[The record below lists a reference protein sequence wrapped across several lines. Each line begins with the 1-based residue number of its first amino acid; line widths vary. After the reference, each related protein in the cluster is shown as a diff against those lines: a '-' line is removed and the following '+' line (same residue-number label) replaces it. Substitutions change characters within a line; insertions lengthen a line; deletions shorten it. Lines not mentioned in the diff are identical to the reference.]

1 MLSENLPDVL
11 FVEISLSTIL
21 LLAIMLYN
29 NIVLYKVGLKDK
41 LSIILALAIFLP
53 ISDLIWHFVDGS
65 ASYRILNYACGYV
78 YVCDYMLL
86 IMMFALFSLERYGLT
101 FKSKKWNMLIFAVP
115 CVLEVIFCLST
126 PWTEWMFA
134 IDQADRI
141 QYMAG
146 IEYFLTPVCYI
157 YLAFSLFP
165 TLYFLITRRK
175 KNREQNYYARNLLI
189 FALLALGIDSVA
201 EYVLEV
207 DYDYLMPY
215 FSWALGLVYFTT
227 MVNTKRFV
235 KNREKITAVESDLA
249 IASKIQLSALPAVKK
264 ALPTHSDVSVFA
276 SMNAAKEVGGDFYDF
291 FEIDDTHVCFV
302 IADVSGKGVPAALF
316 MMVVKTMIRDHASMK
331 RSTAE
336 IFNNVNRLLC
346 ENNAEEMFATAWIG
360 ILDTET
366 KIMKC
371 TNAGHNAACFAK
383 KEGDFEFLK
392 QRHGTFLAGFDFTQY
407 KEAEIQFESGDCLF
421 LYTDGLTE
429 AHNASAEL
437 YGEKRLLDKLNSI
450 KSRGGEKFLKEIAD
464 DVKVFSEGTDP
475 FDDLTMMVIKVD

>member
-1 MLSENLPDVL
+1 
-11 FVEISLSTIL
+11 
-21 LLAIMLYN
+21 
-29 NIVLYKVGLKDK
+29 
-41 LSIILALAIFLP
+41 
-53 ISDLIWHFVDGS
+53 
-65 ASYRILNYACGYV
+65 
-78 YVCDYMLL
+78 
-86 IMMFALFSLERYGLT
+86 
-101 FKSKKWNMLIFAVP
+101 MLIFAVP

-134 IDQADRI
+134 IDKADRI

-146 IEYFLTPVCYI
+146 IEYFLTPVCCI

-249 IASKIQLSALPAVKK
+249 IATKIQLGALPAVKN

-366 KIMKC
+366 KKMKC
-371 TNAGHNAACFAK
+371 TNAGHNAVCFAK
-383 KEGDFEFLK
+383 KSGSFEFLK

-450 KSRGGEKFLKEIAD
+450 ETRGDKRFLKQIVD
-464 DVKVFSEGTDP
+464 DVNVFSEGTDP
-475 FDDLTMMVIKVD
+475 FDDLTMMVVKVD

>member
-1 MLSENLPDVL
+1 MFSENLPDVL

-65 ASYRILNYACGYV
+65 ASCRILNYACGYV

-134 IDQADRI
+134 IDKADRI

-146 IEYFLTPVCYI
+146 IEYFLTPVCCI

-249 IASKIQLSALPAVKK
+249 IATKIQLGALPAVKN

-366 KIMKC
+366 KKMKC
-371 TNAGHNAACFAK
+371 TNAGHNAVCFAK
-383 KEGDFEFLK
+383 KSGSFEFLK

-450 KSRGGEKFLKEIAD
+450 ETRGDKRFLKQIVD
-464 DVKVFSEGTDP
+464 DVNVFSEGTDP
-475 FDDLTMMVIKVD
+475 FDDLTMMVVKVD

>member
-1 MLSENLPDVL
+1 MSFENLAEVL
-11 FVEISLSTIL
+11 FAEISLSTIL

-29 NIVLYKVGLKDK
+29 NIVLYKEGLKDK
-41 LSIILALAIFLP
+41 LSIILALSILLP
-53 ISDLIWHFVDGS
+53 VSDVIWHFVDGV
-65 ASYRILNYACGYV
+65 AGYRVLNYVCGSV
-78 YVCDYMLL
+78 FVCSFMLL
-86 IMMFALFSLERYGLT
+86 VVVFALFCLERYELT
-101 FKSKKWNMLIFAVP
+101 LKSKRWNFLIFAVP
-115 CVLEVIFCLST
+115 CIVEFILCLST
-126 PWTEWMFA
+126 PWTEWMFS
-134 IDQADRI
+134 IDEKDYI
-141 QYMAG
+141 QGMAG
-146 IEYFLTPVCYI
+146 VEYFVTTACYV
-157 YLAFSLFP
+157 YLAISFIP
-165 TLYFLITRRK
+165 ALYYVITRHP
-175 KNREQNYYARNLLI
+175 KNREQNYYAQNLLV

-201 EYVLEV
+201 EFVLEV
-207 DYDYLMPY
+207 DEDYSVPY

-235 KNREKITAVESDLA
+235 QSRVKIAAVESELA
-249 IASKIQLSALPAVKK
+249 VAEKIQQGALPPIEK
-264 ALPTHSDVSVFA
+264 ALSTHPEIDVFA
-276 SMNAAKEVGGDFYDF
+276 SMTTAKEVGGDFYDV
-291 FEIDDTHVCFV
+291 FEIDATHICFV

-316 MMVVKTMIRDHASMK
+316 MMVTKTMIRDHASMK

-336 IFNNVNRLLC
+336 IFNDVNRLLC
-346 ENNAEEMFATAWIG
+346 ENNTEEMFATAWIG
-360 ILDTET
+360 ILDTQT

-371 TNAGHNAACFAK
+371 TNAGHNSPCFAK
-383 KEGDFEFLK
+383 KDGNFEVVK

-450 KSRGGEKFLKEIAD
+450 KLRGGEKFLKEIAD